1 MELLT
6 VHTPAGFKAETLLAP
21 LAAALAGEGP
31 AVAPHADP
39 LQTFTGE
46 LPNDDIALVI
56 STSGSTGTPKQTM
69 LSTDALAASS
79 MATAMALQADGQWL
93 MALPAHYIA
102 GVQVLIR
109 SLYAGT
115 QPVFMDTSGSFSA
128 ARFTQA
134 AAEMTDRNRFT
145 SLVPTQLHRLLTNP
159 EPETLRVLR
168 RFNAILLGGAPA
180 GAGLLANAAALG
192 LNIVTTYGMSETC
205 GGCVYDG
212 VPLPGVDVTVESG
225 VLWIAGD
232 VLAEGYMGQ
241 PELTA
246 QRFRFN
252 SGKRWYRTDDAGS
265 VQDGRVSVSGRLD
278 DVIVSGGIK
287 ISAAAVAA
295 AIEQLPEV
303 SEAVVL
309 GLDSPEWGSLVGA
322 AVVGSIDPEKV
333 KDAVRAALGK
343 PAVPK
348 VVLLL
353 EALPLLP
360 NGKTDRMGIR
370 QLLAAAGHTHP

>member
-21 LAAALAGEGP
+21 LADALAGEGP
-31 AVAPHADP
+31 AVAPYADP
-39 LQTFTGE
+39 NQTFSGE

-115 QPVFMDTSGSFSA
+115 QPVFMDTTGSFSA

-134 AAEMTDRNRFT
+134 AEQMTDRNRFT

-180 GAGLLANAAALG
+180 GAGLLADAAALG
-192 LNIVTTYGMSETC
+192 LNVVTTYGMSETC

-212 VPLPGVDVTVESG
+212 VPLPGVDVVVESG
-225 VLWIAGD
+225 ALWIAGD
-232 VLAEGYMGQ
+232 VLADGYLGR

-246 QRFRFN
+246 ERFAFH
-252 SGKRWYRTDDAGS
+252 SGKRWYRTDDTGS
-265 VQDGRVSVSGRLD
+265 VQNGRVTVSGRLD

-287 ISAAAVAA
+287 ISAAAVGA

-309 GLDSPEWGSLVGA
+309 GLDSPEWGSLVAA
-322 AVVGSIDPEKV
+322 AVVGSVDPEKV
-333 KDAVRAALGK
+333 RDIVRAALGNA
-343 PAVPK
+343 AVPK

-353 EALPLLP
+353 EALPLLA
-360 NGKTDRMGIR
+360 NGKTDRMGLR
-370 QLLAAAGHTHP
+370 RLLAAAGHTHP

>member
-6 VHTPAGFKAETLLAP
+6 VHPPAGFQAETLLAP

-31 AVAPHADP
+31 AVAPHANPD
-39 LQTFTGE
+39 QTFSGE

-56 STSGSTGTPKQTM
+56 STSGSTGAPKQTM
-69 LSTDALAASS
+69 LTTDALAASS
-79 MATAMALQADGQWL
+79 MATAMALHADGQWL

-115 QPVFMDTSGSFSA
+115 HPVFMDTSGSFSA
-128 ARFTQA
+128 ARFTEA
-134 AAEMTDRNRFT
+134 AAGMTDRNRFT
-145 SLVPTQLHRLLTNP
+145 SLVPTQLHRLLQDP
-159 EPETLRVLR
+159 SAETLRVLR
-168 RFNAILLGGAPA
+168 RFHAILLGGAPA
-180 GAGLLANAAALG
+180 GAPLLEKASELG
-192 LNIVTTYGMSETC
+192 LNVVTTYGMSETC

-212 VPLPGVDVTVESG
+212 VPLPGVDVVVESG
-225 VLWIAGD
+225 SLWIAGD
-232 VLAEGYMGQ
+232 ILAEGYMGR

-246 QRFRFN
+246 ERFRFN

-265 VQDGRVSVSGRLD
+265 VDNGLVTVSGRLD
-278 DVIVSGGIK
+278 DVIVTGGIK
-287 ISAAAVAA
+287 VSAAAVAA

-322 AVVGSIDPEKV
+322 AVVGSVDPEKV
-333 KDAVRAALGK
+333 KDAVRTSLGK

-360 NGKTDRMGIR
+360 NGKTDRMGLR
-370 QLLAAAGHTHP
+370 LLLDAAGHTHL

>member
-6 VHTPAGFKAETLLAP
+6 VHTPAGFNAQELLAP
-21 LAAALAGEGP
+21 LADALAGEGP
-31 AVAPHADP
+31 AVAPYADP
-39 LQTFTGE
+39 HQTFSGE

-79 MATAMALQADGQWL
+79 MATAMALHADGQWL

-134 AAEMTDRNRFT
+134 AEEMTDRNRFT

-159 EPETLRVLR
+159 EPETVRVLR

-180 GAGLLANAAALG
+180 GTGLLADAAALG
-192 LNIVTTYGMSETC
+192 LNVVTTYGMSETC

-212 VPLPGVDVTVESG
+212 VPLPGVDVEVESG
-225 VLWIAGD
+225 ALWIAGD
-232 VLAEGYMGQ
+232 ILADGYLGR

-246 QRFRFN
+246 ERFRFN
-252 SGKRWYRTDDAGS
+252 SGKRWYRTDDTGN
-265 VQDGRVSVSGRLD
+265 VENGRVTVSGRLD
-278 DVIVSGGIK
+278 DVIVSGGVK
-287 ISAAAVAA
+287 ISAASVGA
-295 AIEQLPEV
+295 AIEQLAEV
-303 SEAVVL
+303 SDAVVL
-309 GLDSPEWGSLVGA
+309 GLDSPEWGSIVAA
-322 AVVGSIDPEKV
+322 AVVGSVDPEKV
-333 KDAVRAALGK
+333 RDVVRTALGK
-343 PAVPK
+343 AAVPK

-353 EALPLLP
+353 EALPLLA

>member
-6 VHTPAGFKAETLLAP
+6 VHTPAGFNAQELLAP
-21 LAAALAGEGP
+21 LADALAGEGP
-31 AVAPHADP
+31 AVAPYADP
-39 LQTFTGE
+39 HQTFSGE

-79 MATAMALQADGQWL
+79 MATAMALHADGQWL

-134 AAEMTDRNRFT
+134 AEEMTDRNRFT

-159 EPETLRVLR
+159 EPETVRVLR

-180 GAGLLANAAALG
+180 GTGLLADAAALG
-192 LNIVTTYGMSETC
+192 LNVVTTYGMSETC

-212 VPLPGVDVTVESG
+212 VPLPGVDVEVESG
-225 VLWIAGD
+225 ALWIAGD
-232 VLAEGYMGQ
+232 ILADGYLGR

-246 QRFRFN
+246 ERFRFN
-252 SGKRWYRTDDAGS
+252 SGKRWYRTDDTGN
-265 VQDGRVSVSGRLD
+265 VENGRVTVSGRLD
-278 DVIVSGGIK
+278 DVIVSGGVK
-287 ISAAAVAA
+287 ISAASVGA
-295 AIEQLPEV
+295 AIEQLAEV
-303 SEAVVL
+303 SDAVVL
-309 GLDSPEWGSLVGA
+309 GLDSPEWGSIVAA
-322 AVVGSIDPEKV
+322 AVVGSVDPEKV
-333 KDAVRAALGK
+333 RDVVRTTLGK
-343 PAVPK
+343 AAVPK

-353 EALPLLP
+353 EALPLLA